1 MAKIV
6 LLGFAGQL
14 GKAIGQQLNALG
26 LTYQGYDRAQLDITN
41 PQQLIELFS
50 KTTPEI
56 VINCAAYT
64 SVDQA
69 EVERDRCSDINEHA
83 VENIANLCRE
93 NNAFLIHFS
102 TDYVFD
108 GTKKYPYT
116 EEDAPNPINHY
127 GASKL
132 AGEQV
137 IVKICSKYCILRT
150 SWLYGDFGKNF
161 RTKILQ
167 QAVSQ
172 KTLNVISDQLG
183 TPTQITG
190 LAAAVAKIVQH
201 YHAPTALPNGI
212 YHFSD
217 SIVMS
222 WFQLAKKILKEANS
236 NCVVKP
242 ISALTIKS
250 PAKRPNYS
258 ALNCNKLQQWLLVK
272 AAQG

>member
-6 LLGFAGQL
+6 LLGYAGQL
-14 GKAIGQQLNALG
+14 GNAIGQQLNALG
-26 LTYQGYDRAQLDITN
+26 LTYQGYDRTQLDITN
-41 PQQLIELFS
+41 PHQLIELFS
-50 KTTPEI
+50 NAPPEI

-64 SVDQA
+64 SVDLA
-69 EVERDRCSDINEHA
+69 ETERDLCSDINEHA
-83 VENIANLCRE
+83 VANIANLCRE
-93 NNAFLIHFS
+93 NNTFLMHFS

-108 GTKKYPYT
+108 GAKKHPYV
-116 EEDAPNPINHY
+116 EEDTPNPINHY
-127 GASKL
+127 GTSKL
-132 AGEQV
+132 AGEKA
-137 IVKICSKYCILRT
+137 IVKICSKYCIIRT
-150 SWLYGDFGKNF
+150 SWLYGVFGKNF

-183 TPTQITG
+183 TPTQIAG

-201 YHAPTALPNGI
+201 YHAPTALPYGI

-217 SIVMS
+217 STVMS
-222 WFQLAKKILKEANS
+222 WFQLAKAILKEANN
-236 NCVVKP
+236 NCVVMP

-258 ALNCNKLQQWLLVK
+258 ALNCHKLQQWLLVNTAK
-272 AAQG
+272 G